1 MKDIIVIPTYNEK
14 GNILKLVPEIF
25 KLLPDIFVMV
35 VDDNSP
41 DGTAAIVREMAKDYP
56 NLSLLF
62 REKKEGLGKAYVH
75 AFNELLKNEEVGR
88 IVMMDADFSHDP
100 KYLLEMLEES
110 EKHSLVIGSR
120 YIRGGRTVG
129 WELWRRILSFGGNFY
144 CRLVTG
150 MPIND
155 CTGGFNMISAELLR
169 KVDLSNIDVSGYAF
183 ILEIKYLLWRAGA
196 VIKEIPIVFK
206 NRTGGESK
214 ISSHIISEGV
224 LAPWKMRFKKLRR
237 PQPDCLVCLS
247 KNSRFIANKNSY
259 DLYRCENCGSIFV
272 WPLPDDYSRV
282 YSSDYFSGA
291 TKGYGYVNYDQDK
304 SAMSEVFECYLN
316 KIEKALPRKGNL
328 LDVGA
333 ATGYF
338 LELAQKRGWVTAG
351 VEISEHAA
359 EIGRRKGL
367 NIKTGKIE
375 DTGFSPA
382 SFEVITLWDVIEHL
396 PNPKEIFQ
404 ICHRLL
410 KNGGVIAINTPD
422 AGSLTSKILGKRWPL
437 LVPPE
442 HLIIFPKKI
451 LIGLL
456 AKNGFQISSTA
467 KIGKRFALQYIFQL
481 LANGSK
487 FLLWKWLAKLT
498 QNNFF
503 GKISIPLNLRDN
515 VFILA
520 IKS

>member
-1 MKDIIVIPTYNEK
+1 MKNVIVIPTYNEK
-14 GNILKLVPEIF
+14 ENIVKLIPEIF
-25 KLLPDIFVMV
+25 KLIPDVFVMV

-41 DGTAAIVREMAKDYP
+41 DGTAETVREMAKDHP

-62 REKKEGLGKAYVH
+62 REKKDGLGRAYVH
-75 AFNELLKNEEVGR
+75 AFSELLKDKKVSR

-100 KYLLEMLEES
+100 KYLLEMLKES

-214 ISSHIISEGV
+214 ISSHIISEGIV
-224 LAPWKMRFKKLRR
+224 APWKMRFKKLHRAR
-237 PQPDCLVCLS
+237 PDCLVCLS
-247 KNSRFIANKNSY
+247 KNSRFLANKNSY

-272 WPLPDDYSRV
+272 WPLPDDYSKV

-304 SAMSEVFECYLN
+304 SAMSEVLEHYLD
-316 KIEKALPRKGNL
+316 KIEKALPQKGSL
-328 LDVGA
+328 IDVGA

-338 LELAQKRGWVTAG
+338 LALAQKRGWSTAG

-367 NIKTGKIE
+367 DIKTGKIE
-375 DTGFSPA
+375 DAGFSPA
-382 SFEVITLWDVIEHL
+382 SFEAITLWDVIEHL
-396 PNPKEIFQ
+396 PNPREIIQ

-410 KNGGVIAINTPD
+410 KKNGVIAINTPD

-442 HLIIFPKKI
+442 HLIIFSRKI
-451 LIGLL
+451 LAETLRD
-456 AKNGFQISSTA
+456 NGFQIYTAA
-467 KIGKRFALQYIFQL
+467 KIGKKFALQYVFQIL
-481 LANGSK
+481 SNSSK
-487 FLLWKWLAKLT
+487 FFLWKWLAKLT
-498 QNNFF
+498 QNNFL

-515 VFILA
+515 VFIIA
-520 IKS
+520 VKR